1 MQINKNLSLV
11 VPIEHEDE
19 TAAYVYSIP
28 VATSVFERY
37 YMVFARTF
45 NVIYTG
51 GLGMTSG
58 PRVAAMILKDTAKAL
73 GVWDGP
79 EGADRGLMQEIRR
92 LTNVIVLTEKG
103 WGPVPLHEATAT
115 GALDE
120 RDASEV
126 ENAIVFFTVSWHMNR
141 WEDRKQGTE
150 DKPSM
155 LESAMKIWGGRLE
168 SSSFTEFCASLPT
181 STKTETTRPAQEII
195 PTLQVPS

>member
-1 MQINKNLSLV
+1 MRINKNLNLV
-11 VPIEHEDE
+11 VPIERDGG
-19 TAAYVYSIP
+19 TSAYVYSIP
-28 VATSVFERY
+28 VPVSVFERY

-73 GVWDGP
+73 GVWDGA
-79 EGADRGLMQEIRR
+79 EGVERGLMQEIRR
-92 LTNVIVLTEKG
+92 LTNVIVLTDRG
-103 WGPVPLHEATAT
+103 WGPIPLHEAIAN
-115 GALDE
+115 GSIDE
-120 RDASEV
+120 RDSSEV
-126 ENAIVFFTVSWHMNR
+126 ENAMVFFTVSWHMNR
-141 WEDRKQGTE
+141 WEDRKMGTE

-168 SSSFTEFCASLPT
+168 SLSFTEFCASLPT
-181 STKTETTRPAQEII
+181 STKTETTRPAQEMI

>member
-1 MQINKNLSLV
+1 MQINKNLNLV
-11 VPIEHEDE
+11 VPVERDDG
-19 TAAYVYSIP
+19 TAAYVYSLP
-28 VATSVFERY
+28 VSTSVFERY

-79 EGADRGLMQEIRR
+79 EGAERGLMQEIRR

-103 WGPVPLHEATAT
+103 WEPVPFHEAITK
-115 GALDE
+115 GSLDE

-141 WEDRKQGTE
+141 WEDRKKGTE
-150 DKPSM
+150 DKPTM
-155 LESAMKIWGGRLE
+155 LESAMKIWGGHLE
-168 SSSFTEFCASLPT
+168 SLSFTEFCASLPT
-181 STKTETTRPAQEII
+181 STKAEISAPAQEMI
-195 PTLQVPS
+195 PILQVPS

>member
-1 MQINKNLSLV
+1 MKINKDLNLV
-11 VPIEHEDE
+11 VPIERDDGA
-19 TAAYVYSIP
+19 TSYVYSIP
-28 VATSVFERY
+28 VTASVFERY

-51 GLGMTSG
+51 GLGMTTG

-103 WGPVPLHEATAT
+103 WEAIPLHEAITK
-115 GALDE
+115 GSLDE

-141 WEDRKQGTE
+141 WEDRKKGTE
-150 DKPSM
+150 DKPSL

-168 SSSFTEFCASLPT
+168 SLSFTEFCASLST
-181 STKTETTRPAQEII
+181 STRAETMRPAQEMI
-195 PTLQVPS
+195 PKLQVPS